1 MLEPAATRALEV
13 QGLSIDYGTT
23 KGRVPAVSD
32 VSFSIAAGEF
42 VALVGESGSGKTTL
56 TGAITGLLPRSARIR
71 SGSVTLGGV
80 DVTALSEKQ
89 WSKLRGH
96 RVGLIPQDPGT
107 SLNPVL
113 TIGAQIAEIFA
124 IRGERLSRA
133 ERRRRSI
140 ELLQIAEVSRPAD
153 RLAQFPHELSGGLKQ
168 RILIAIAFGLN
179 PSLLVADE
187 PSSALDVTVQKQIMA
202 LFDRLAHE
210 HGSSVLFVTH
220 DLALATDH
228 ASRALVL
235 RDGRLVDDATVED
248 LVRAPGTDYTRE
260 LIEHARSTQTALPP
274 VPTSGTQLL
283 RVRQLTKQFPARRGA
298 DAVLAV
304 GGVTIDVPAGQTTA
318 LVGES
323 GSGKS
328 TIARMILRLVEA
340 TSGDIEFDGRDITR
354 LRGRDRLAHWR
365 AVQMVYQNPDSA
377 LDPQWT
383 VGRIIAEP
391 LDSMGIGD
399 RRSRRT
405 RVVEL
410 LDAVALP
417 DDTIDKRPSE
427 LSGGQRQRVAIA
439 RSLASNSSL
448 VVLDEALSALDVITQ
463 ERVLELLAR
472 LQSEFGVAYLFISHD
487 LSIVRRIA
495 HRVVVMKDGRIVEQG
510 ETAEIFD
517 SSGSDYVSELIAASP
532 GRRLLNDEVNTQ
544 RKANTT

>member
-1 MLEPAATRALEV
+1 M
-13 QGLSIDYGTT
+13 
-23 KGRVPAVSD
+23 
-32 VSFSIAAGEF
+32 
-42 VALVGESGSGKTTL
+42 
-56 TGAITGLLPRSARIR
+56 
-71 SGSVTLGGV
+71 
-80 DVTALSEKQ
+80 
-89 WSKLRGH
+89 
-96 RVGLIPQDPGT
+96 
-107 SLNPVL
+107 
-113 TIGAQIAEIFA
+113 
-124 IRGERLSRA
+124 
-133 ERRRRSI
+133 
-140 ELLQIAEVSRPAD
+140 
-153 RLAQFPHELSGGLKQ
+153 
-168 RILIAIAFGLN
+168 
-179 PSLLVADE
+179 ADE

-260 LIEHARSTQTALPP
+260 LIEHARPTQTALPP
-274 VPTSGTQLL
+274 VATSGTQLL

-417 DDTIDKRPSE
+417 DGTIDKRPSE

-439 RSLASNSSL
+439 RSLAPNSSL

-517 SSGSDYVSELIAASP
+517 SPGSDYVSELIAAIP